1 VLAIP
6 LICLPR
12 TSNVCQYCQPDP
24 ARLAKPGRT
33 LLIPNATSLQDRTGL
48 LGIIFAE
55 KGVRP
60 YFQERSKVKS
70 GKILMRSFIDGHGGS
85 SSNGLIQEELDV
97 TVSPNDTHT
106 SAPAIMGSEEISRQ
120 ESTIVERQ
128 PNGKEQEIIK
138 VKVEMSEEIQ
148 RLNSELDGMG
158 ILVKKKEKQIRRS
171 KRRSKLRIYLP

>member
-1 VLAIP
+1 LSSK
-6 LICLPR
+6 
-12 TSNVCQYCQPDP
+12 TSNVCHDCQPDP

-70 GKILMRSFIDGHGGS
+70 GKILMRSFIDGHSGS
-85 SSNGLIQEELDV
+85 SGNGLIQQKSGAM
-97 TVSPNDTHT
+97 VSPNATHT
-106 SAPAIMGSEEISRQ
+106 SAPAIMGSEETSRQ
-120 ESTIVERQ
+120 ESTILERQ

-138 VKVEMSEEIQ
+138 VIKVEMSEEIQ